1 MSALREGDALVLVDV
16 QNDFLPGGSLAVS
29 RGDAILPKLDAY
41 LALARAARIP
51 VFATRDFHPPNH
63 CSFRERNGPWPPHC
77 VEGTPGAE
85 LSPSLH
91 LPEGSRIID
100 KGSDP
105 ERDAYSGFDGT
116 DLDASLR
123 ELGIERIFVG
133 GLATEY
139 CVLETVRDAR
149 ALGYEVVLL
158 EDATMAI
165 EDRDGERAME
175 TMRAL
180 GALPIRI
187 EEARA

>member
-180 GALPIRI
+180 GAFPIRI